1 MKECSS
7 RQQIKRD
14 DVDASPFMTL
24 LSASV
29 IRVPDELFS
38 VVKARGGERATCGGG
53 TVKERAGG

>member
-38 VVKARGGERATCGGG
+38 SPLS
-53 TVKERAGG
+53 